1 MRIQHVLFHF
11 RFCDLPPNQE
21 TYRPLIVQRN
31 DSPSLESLRIDN
43 RRRIIP
49 LRGRIKTSTP
59 DDRATERAIG
69 EDGAE
74 REEGN
79 TRRGRKAVYRS
90 VIYLRPRLNGCRRY
104 ELPGSRGPMDLCASR
119 VLYRVGREP
128 CCVTVRLL

>member
-49 LRGRIKTSTP
+49 LRGRIKTST
-59 DDRATERAIG
+59 
-69 EDGAE
+69 
-74 REEGN
+74 
-79 TRRGRKAVYRS
+79 RKLQTTVRRS
-90 VIYLRPRLNGCRRY
+90 VRLERTGRNGRR
-104 ELPGSRGPMDLCASR
+104 ETRDEDEKPSIGP
-119 VLYRVGREP
+119 
-128 CCVTVRLL
+128 